1 MTTFYEL
8 AKQKLATRPALNDYE
23 FQQSIK
29 TLTQWIEE
37 NYKPEEPYMLLC
49 REQNDYTIFTYNS
62 GNPVHFAEELMYL
75 AKSRGAIVAAEKS
88 TEECSDKYEFWVRFG
103 NEIYLYYL
111 FPCSDFF
118 VNC

>member
-1 MTTFYEL
+1 
-8 AKQKLATRPALNDYE
+8 
-23 FQQSIK
+23 
-29 TLTQWIEE
+29 
-37 NYKPEEPYMLLC
+37 
-49 REQNDYTIFTYNS
+49 
-62 GNPVHFAEELMYL
+62 MYL